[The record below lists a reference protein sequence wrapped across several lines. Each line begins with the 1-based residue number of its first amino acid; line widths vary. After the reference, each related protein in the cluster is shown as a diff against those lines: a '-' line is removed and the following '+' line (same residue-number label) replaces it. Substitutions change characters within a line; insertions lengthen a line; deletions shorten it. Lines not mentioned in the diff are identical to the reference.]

1 MSVETAIVTLRG
13 QVKGTILTPGSA
25 EYDTARRIA
34 AGGTDPRPA
43 ALVQVRDAADV
54 RSVINTV
61 RQENLPFAIRSGGHS
76 SAMQSNVDEGIVI
89 DVRRLKSI
97 EIDAGA
103 RTVWAGA
110 GVTAGELTEATLEHG
125 LAVGFGDAPTV
136 GISGITLGGG
146 VGYLSRK
153 LGLTIDS
160 LLAVE
165 IVTAEGQVLKVDSDN
180 EPDLFWALRGGG
192 GNFGVVTRLK
202 YRLTELTAFTGG
214 MLCLPVT
221 PEVLAGFVA
230 AADASPDALSTIA
243 NVMTAPPLPFL
254 PAELHGRLV
263 ILAMMAFA
271 GPEADAVAA
280 LAPFRALAVPYADF
294 IQTGSYMQMYPPEDG
309 DYHPTAVAR
318 TLFMNHIGIDE
329 ARNIVSTLENS
340 TAQFRVTQIRVLG
353 GAIARVPAEA
363 TAYAHRDAPIMINV
377 AAFYTTPDD
386 RVVQDK
392 WVTDFAAAL
401 TQEHTG
407 AYVNFI
413 GLEGPDRINA
423 AYPPA
428 TLARLRAIKKRY
440 DPENLFRRNQN
451 FAPAD

>member
-13 QVKGTILTPGSA
+13 QIKGSDLTPGGA
-25 EYDTARRIA
+25 EYDAARRIA

-43 ALVQVRDAADV
+43 AIVQVRDAADI
-54 RSVINTV
+54 RAVINIV

-76 SAMQSNVDEGIVI
+76 SALHSSVDGGMVI

-97 EIDAGA
+97 EIDAGT

-110 GVTAGELTEATLEHG
+110 GVTAGELTAATLEHG

-153 LGLTIDS
+153 HGLTIDS

-165 IVTAEGQVLKVDSDN
+165 IVTAEGQVMRVDADN

-202 YRLTELTAFTGG
+202 YRLAEMTEFTGG
-214 MLCLPVT
+214 MLCLPAT
-221 PEVLAGFVA
+221 PEILAGFAA
-230 AADASPDALSTIA
+230 AADAAPDALSTIA
-243 NVMTAPPLPFL
+243 NVMPAPPMPFL
-254 PAELHGRLV
+254 PEELHGKLI
-263 ILAMMAFA
+263 ILAMLAYA
-271 GPEADAVAA
+271 GPEAEAVAA
-280 LAPFRALAVPYADF
+280 LAPFRALGVAYADF

-318 TLFMNHIGIDE
+318 TLYMNRIGLDE
-329 ARNIVSTLENS
+329 AREIVTTLETS
-340 TAQFRVTQIRVLG
+340 TAAFRVAQIRVLG

-363 TAYAHRDAPIMINV
+363 TAYAHRSAPIMANV
-377 AAFYTTPDD
+377 AAFFTTPED
-386 RVVQDK
+386 RVVQDR

-401 TQEHTG
+401 TQEETG

-413 GLEGPDRINA
+413 GLEGPERINA

-428 TLARLRAIKKRY
+428 TLARLRAVKKRH
-440 DPENLFRRNQN
+440 DPGNLFRRNQN
-451 FAPAD
+451 YAPAD